1 MAKLEDG
8 GIFYLI
14 IGKKYKYETKRAA
27 MFIIFLLTNKWSWKN
42 IPKLIKPSKSIG
54 KNKLNNGT
62 SGLLNTG

>member
-27 MFIIFLLTNKWSWKN
+27 MFIIFLLTNK
-42 IPKLIKPSKSIG
+42 
-54 KNKLNNGT
+54 
-62 SGLLNTG
+62 